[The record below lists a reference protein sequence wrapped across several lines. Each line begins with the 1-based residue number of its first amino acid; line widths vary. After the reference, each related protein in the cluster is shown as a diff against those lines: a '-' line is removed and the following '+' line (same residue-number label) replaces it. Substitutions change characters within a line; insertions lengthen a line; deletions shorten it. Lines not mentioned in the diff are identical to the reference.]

1 MREEQAPRW
10 EQWARF
16 RFSVIGGLLASPP
29 EGGELQEALRELS
42 ARTYQHPFRPAERV
56 RLGFSTL
63 ERWYYQAKG
72 AADPIAALGRKARAD
87 TGRVWA
93 LSPELLALLEAQ
105 YHANPRWTVQLHHD
119 NLAAVV
125 RARPQLGTLPSYQTL
140 RRRMREKGWVRR
152 AEPAR
157 ATEGERRAA
166 QRREAREVRSYEASH
181 VHGLWHLD
189 FHQASTK
196 ILDAAGRWQTP
207 VALAV
212 LDDRSRLCCHL
223 QFYLAETAETLVHGL
238 TQAIQKRGLPR
249 ALMTDNGAAM
259 IAEETRQGLARL
271 GIEHRTTL
279 PYSAYQNGKQE
290 VYWAQL
296 EGRLLELVRAVS
308 PLRLSFLNQA
318 AQAWV
323 EQDYH
328 RRVHRETAQT
338 PLARL
343 LAGPDVG
350 RAPPSADALRQAFTR
365 RVTRTQRRSDATVT
379 VDGTRFEVPSR
390 FRHLARLTLAY
401 PGWDKRELLLVD
413 ATSGAPLA
421 GLLPQDKTKN
431 ASGHRRPHQP
441 VPDAAGPAPA
451 PALPDDRLPALLA
464 QWLADYAA
472 TGLPPAY
479 QPREEREEAR
489 HD

>member
-1 MREEQAPRW
+1 MQDDAIPRW
-10 EQWARF
+10 QQWARF

-29 EGGELQEALRELS
+29 EGGELQEALREL
-42 ARTYQHPFRPAERV
+42 AERTYQHPFRPAERV
-56 RLGFSTL
+56 RFGFSSL

-72 AADPIAALGRKARAD
+72 ATDPIAALGRKARAD

-93 LSPELLALLEAQ
+93 LSPELLTILEAQ
-105 YHANPRWTVQLHHD
+105 YHAHRRWTVQLHYD
-119 NLAAVV
+119 NLVAVV
-125 RARPQLGTLPSYQTL
+125 RARPELGTVPSYQTV
-140 RRRMREKGWVRR
+140 RRRMREQGWVRR

-157 ATEGERRAA
+157 ATAGQQRAA

-196 ILDAAGRWQTP
+196 TLDAAGRWQTP
-207 VALAV
+207 VALAI

-223 QFYLAETAETLVHGL
+223 QFYLAETAATLVHGL

-259 IAEETRQGLARL
+259 LAEETREGLARL
-271 GIEHRTTL
+271 GVEHKTTL

-296 EGRLLELVRAVS
+296 EGRLLELVRGIE
-308 PLRLSFLNQA
+308 PLRLAFLNQA

-328 RRVHRETAQT
+328 RRRHRETGQT
-338 PLARL
+338 PLERC

-350 RAPPSADALRQAFTR
+350 RPPPALDVLRQAFTR
-365 RVTRTQRRSDATVT
+365 RVTRTQRKSDATVT
-379 VDGTRFEVPSR
+379 VDGIRFEVPSR
-390 FRHLARLTLAY
+390 YRHLTRLTLAY

-413 ATSGAPLA
+413 QTSGIPLTR
-421 GLLPQDKTKN
+421 LLPQDKTKN
-431 ASGHRRPHQP
+431 ASGVRLPLAPLPAAALLPLAPPTPAP
-441 VPDAAGPAPA
+441 VPP
-451 PALPDDRLPALLA
+451 LLT

-479 QPREEREEAR
+479 QPREERTEAR